1 MRNLTNYKRV
11 LSICVL
17 ILFSASLALAG
28 EGGLTKNIIK
38 KSREAFQSNG
48 FNKAIHN
55 AVSNNDI
62 RKLAL
67 NREIVANHNEH
78 FSHKIKTKGVV
89 DQQSSGRCWA
99 FAWLNTMRP
108 MIIEKY
114 KLESFEFS
122 QNYMIFWDKM
132 EKANTFLELIIEFRD
147 RDPLDRELALVLK
160 SPFGDG
166 GYWRYA
172 VNLIKK
178 YGLVPK
184 EIMPE
189 THSSENTRYM
199 NRIISK
205 KLRIYAAEI
214 RKMSESGQSVKK
226 LRIFKEE
233 SLVEIYRLLALNI
246 GEPPTEFEWRYEM
259 DDSTLSETKTYTPTD
274 FFKDYVEVEL
284 DDFVCIFN
292 NPTREYG
299 QHYRSNL
306 SREMFDG
313 TDLDHVSVEIGR
325 LKEIAI
331 ASIVDNQPLY
341 FSCDVGKDQDSEL
354 GIMAK
359 DLFDY
364 ESLFDVDLTMSKKD
378 MGQYRHSSSNHG
390 MSLIGVDLVEGK
402 PIKWLVENSWGD
414 DKKKNGLWTM
424 YDDWF
429 DNYLYSVIARKKY
442 VPEDI
447 LKMFDKEPIIVPVW
461 DPVSSMRAN

>member
-1 MRNLTNYKRV
+1 MQT
-11 LSICVL
+11 LSIFRKIMTCCAL
-17 ILFSASLALAG
+17 ILFATTIASAG
-28 EGGLTKNIIK
+28 EGGLTKDIVK
-38 KSREAFQSNG
+38 KSREAYQTNG

-55 AVSNNDI
+55 AITNNDI
-62 RKLAL
+62 RDLAL
-67 NREIVANHNEH
+67 NREIVGNHNEL
-78 FSHKIKTKGVV
+78 FSNRIKTKGVV

-114 KLESFEFS
+114 DLESFEFS
-122 QNYMIFWDKM
+122 QNYLVFWDKM
-132 EKANTFLELIIEFRD
+132 EKANTFLEQIIEFRD
-147 RDPLDRELALVLK
+147 RDPLDRELALILK

-205 KLRIYAAEI
+205 KLRIDAAKI
-214 RKMSESGQSVKK
+214 RKMSESGLSVKK
-226 LRIFKEE
+226 MRTFKEK
-233 SLVEIYRLLALNI
+233 SLVEVYRLLALNI
-246 GEPPTEFEWRYEM
+246 GEPPTEFEWRYEI
-259 DDSTLSETKTYTPTD
+259 DDSTLSETKTYTPIS
-274 FFKDYVEVEL
+274 FYKDYVEADI

-299 QHYRSNL
+299 RHYQSYL
-306 SREMFDG
+306 SRQMYDG
-313 TDLDHVSVEIGR
+313 NDLDHVSVEIGR

-331 ASIVDNQPLY
+331 ASILDNQPLY
-341 FSCDVGKDQDSEL
+341 FSCDVSKDQDSEL

-364 ESLFDVDLTMSKKD
+364 ASLFDVDLTMSKKD

-402 PIKWLVENSWGD
+402 PIKWLVENSWGN
-414 DKKKNGLWTM
+414 DKKKDGLWTM
-424 YDDWF
+424 YDNWF
-429 DNYLYSVIARKKY
+429 DNYLYYVIARKKY

-447 LKMFDKEPIIVPVW
+447 LKIFEKEPIIIPAW
-461 DPVSSMRAN
+461 DPVASFAR